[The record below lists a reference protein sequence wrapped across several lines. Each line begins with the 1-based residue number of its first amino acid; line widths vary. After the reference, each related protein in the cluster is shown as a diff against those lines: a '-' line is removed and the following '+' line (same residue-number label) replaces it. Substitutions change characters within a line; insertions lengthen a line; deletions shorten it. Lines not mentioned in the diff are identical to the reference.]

1 MENTKDILC
10 PDCESEYISSLR
22 FYNKGK
28 CIQCE
33 RRQKMAEKKGKE
45 YIPICKLSK
54 KEQKSIFKRRKAKK
68 VNVTKSVSTQ
78 NEINTKQ
85 KLVVRGAE
93 RKYSDELLEYCINLK
108 QQGYTGNEIVEN
120 VQQTKDANINKKGLL
135 SAIWRYENNKYNEN
149 NKIDNKSSKVNPII
163 KTTIINKDN
172 LDKIGVN
179 IKEEDLVEKDKQFKQ
194 IYKEGVMLQQ
204 EKQNLIKDYMETK
217 QELQNLDEDAVM
229 LQLKHKVDKVAE
241 KKFITLNCN
250 EPETYNTDSY
260 IQMLEMLQY
269 LSYNVQQ
276 ILKSRQTQ
284 HDIMNAY
291 QDDVLH
297 EIEKSEIVKG
307 DNLLQAK
314 LQIVRNKRRY
324 YEYDYNDIGIMKQF
338 LECIDLKKLGIVL
351 GQLKKF
357 KEVREHPVFIPSVDD
372 EMINKYDW
380 VVKPKKEINI
390 RMSKITSTVS
400 VIHKVEEMVEKDETV
415 LADKFKQKF
424 TTPEEFFQINKD
436 TKVIKRKQPVVNK
449 YRVSCKL
456 SGGGFGAFRLWYK
469 DYTCINEELA
479 ESFAKQELENLK
491 KKHKGILITELDVTK
506 INT

>member
-22 FYNKGK
+22 FYKKGK

-33 RRQKMAEKKGKE
+33 RRQKIAEKKGKE

-78 NEINTKQ
+78 NKINTKQ

-93 RKYSDELLEYCINLK
+93 RKYSDELLEYCVNLK
-108 QQGYTGNEIVEN
+108 QQGYTGNQIVEK
-120 VQQTKDANINKKGLL
+120 VQQKIDVNVNKKGLL
-135 SAIWRYENNKYNEN
+135 SAIWRYENNKYDTKNLT
-149 NKIDNKSSKVNPII
+149 NKTSKVNPII
-163 KTTIINKDN
+163 KTTIINQDN
-172 LDKIGVN
+172 LEKIGVN
-179 IKEEDLVEKDKQFKQ
+179 IKENNLVEKDKQFKQ
-194 IYKEGVMLQQ
+194 NYNKNKVLQKEQLSLK
-204 EKQNLIKDYMETK
+204 EDYIKTQ
-217 QELQNLDEDAVM
+217 QELQNLDEEAIM
-229 LQLKHKVDKVAE
+229 LQLKYKVDKVAE

-269 LSYNVQQ
+269 LSYNLQQ

-390 RMSKITSTVS
+390 RMSKITPTVS

-436 TKVIKRKQPVVNK
+436 TKVTKRKPSVVNK

-456 SGGGFGAFRLWYK
+456 SGGGFGAFRLWYR